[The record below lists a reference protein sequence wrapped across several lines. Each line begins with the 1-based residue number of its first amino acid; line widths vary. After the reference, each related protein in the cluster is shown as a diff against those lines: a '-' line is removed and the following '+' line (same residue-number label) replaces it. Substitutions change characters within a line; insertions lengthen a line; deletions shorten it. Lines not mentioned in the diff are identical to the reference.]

1 MKKLSY
7 IESTML
13 PLPMSNIDTDQIM
26 PKEFLKRVERSGYG
40 EFLFY
45 DWKKDANF
53 PLNNEIFKESK
64 VLLTG
69 TNFGTGSSREHAP
82 WGLQDWGFDAI
93 ISSKFADIF
102 RLNSINIGLLPI
114 EASEDIIEK
123 LFKKVSENPK
133 TKIEI
138 SIEQKSVVCEEIE
151 FNFFIDDFSQNRIL
165 NGIDKIDISLEFE
178 EKIDE
183 FMQSRN
189 KWAPKLTY
197 KHLNLNYLQLLLKA
211 VIHYVFARKD

>member
-1 MKKLSY
+1 MKKLSF

-45 DWKKDANF
+45 DWKKDDDF
-53 PLNNEIFKESK
+53 PLNNKIYKESK
-64 VLLTG
+64 VLLAG

-114 EASEDIIEK
+114 EASENIVDK
-123 LFKKVSENPK
+123 LFQKVSENPK
-133 TKIEI
+133 TKIQI
-138 SIEQKSVVCEEIE
+138 SIREKSVVCEEIE
-151 FNFFIDDFSQNRIL
+151 FNFLIDDFSQNRIL
-165 NGIDKIDISLEFE
+165 NGIDKIDISLEYE

-189 KWAPKLTY
+189 EWAPKLT
-197 KHLNLNYLQLLLKA
+197 
-211 VIHYVFARKD
+211 

>member
-40 EFLFY
+40 EYLFY

-53 PLNNEIFKESK
+53 PLNNEIYKESK

-123 LFKKVSENPK
+123 LIQKVSENPK

-138 SIEQKSVVCEEIE
+138 SIEKKSVVCEEIE
-151 FNFFIDDFSQNRIL
+151 FNIFIDDFSQNRIL

-183 FMQSRN
+183 FMQNRN
-189 KWAPKLTY
+189 KWAPKL
-197 KHLNLNYLQLLLKA
+197 
-211 VIHYVFARKD
+211 I

>member
-26 PKEFLKRVERSGYG
+26 PKEFLKRTERSGYG

-53 PLNNEIFKESK
+53 PLNNEIYKESK

-123 LFKKVSENPK
+123 LFQKVSENPK

-138 SIEQKSVVCEEIE
+138 SIEKKSVVCEEIE

-189 KWAPKLTY
+189 KWAPKL
-197 KHLNLNYLQLLLKA
+197 
-211 VIHYVFARKD
+211 I